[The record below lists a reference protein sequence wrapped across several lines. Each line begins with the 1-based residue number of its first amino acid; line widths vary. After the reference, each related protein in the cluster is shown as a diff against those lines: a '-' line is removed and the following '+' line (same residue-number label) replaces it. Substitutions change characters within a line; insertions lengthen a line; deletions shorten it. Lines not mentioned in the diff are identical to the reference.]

1 MSQVEGDARTGSH
14 RDQSIYGRELYETTA
29 YHKHRK
35 YICLLTMYF
44 AVQNPFIPW
53 SRVDGDVG
61 ADVGSKDGD
70 ELGDD
75 VGVDVGARS
84 LFALA
89 APWC

>member
-1 MSQVEGDARTGSH
+1 
-14 RDQSIYGRELYETTA
+14 
-29 YHKHRK
+29 
-35 YICLLTMYF
+35 MYLF
-44 AVQNPFIPW
+44 LNNVFGVHNPFTPC

-89 APWC
+89 APWCRALRSDDINVY